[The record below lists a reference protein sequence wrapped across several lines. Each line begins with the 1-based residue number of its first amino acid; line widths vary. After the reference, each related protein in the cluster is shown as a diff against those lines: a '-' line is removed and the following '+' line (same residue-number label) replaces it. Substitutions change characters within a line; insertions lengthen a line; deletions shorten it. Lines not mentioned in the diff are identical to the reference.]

1 MSRVGKKPIE
11 IPAGVTVTIEEN
23 NLVTVKGP
31 KGELKNK
38 FNENINIAQEDNTIT
53 ISCENVELMPIFGTT
68 RALLNNMVVGVNSN
82 FSKELQ
88 IVGVGYKAQLKGK
101 TISLNLGYS
110 HVIDMDI
117 PEGINVELPN
127 QTTIV
132 VSGIDKQVVGEFAAN
147 IRAKRK
153 PEPYKGKGV
162 RYKDERIIRK
172 EGKSAK

>member
-101 TISLNLGYS
+101 TVSLNLGYS

>member
-23 NLVTVKGP
+23 NVVTVKGP

-38 FNENINIAQEDNTIT
+38 FNNMIDIKQE
-53 ISCENVELMPIFGTT
+53 ENVITLTCDNAEMMPIYGTT
-68 RALLNNMVVGVNSN
+68 RALLNNMVTGVNSN
-82 FSKELQ
+82 FTKELQ

-101 TISLNLGYS
+101 VLSLNLGYS
-110 HVIDMDI
+110 HPIDMAI
-117 PEGINVELPN
+117 PEGLNVELPN
-127 QTTIV
+127 QTTV
-132 VSGIDKQVVGEFAAN
+132 VITGINKQVVGEFAAN
-147 IRAKRK
+147 VRAKRK

>member
-101 TISLNLGYS
+101 AISLNLGYS